1 MWLIVKGVSRMD
13 DSDGVII
20 LIFISAGLGVLILAT
35 ILSGLVLDFGDK
47 FNSTIFIGEL
57 IAIGILVAGV
67 LKIRSDLSF

>member
-1 MWLIVKGVSRMD
+1 MD

-47 FNSTIFIGEL
+47 FNSAIFIGEL
-57 IAIGILVAGV
+57 IAIGILMAGV

>member
-1 MWLIVKGVSRMD
+1 MVRIMD

-20 LIFISAGLGVLILAT
+20 LIFISAGLGVLILGT
-35 ILSGLVLDFGDK
+35 ILSALVLDFGNK

-57 IAIGILVAGV
+57 IAIGILLAGI

>member
-1 MWLIVKGVSRMD
+1 MD

-57 IAIGILVAGV
+57 IAIGILLAGI